1 MPFFRHLPAPL
12 FAVALA
18 TASPALLAD
27 ITLQYSD
34 GNGTSGSRVMIKDE
48 IVRLEE
54 RLEDGAVIYSL
65 YDSKRRTLTM
75 VMDEERSYSELT
87 EEGLKAQ
94 AGEMRAMQQEFLQQ
108 MRQQMAQMPPEQRQM
123 MEQQMAQ
130 MGIDPAMLS
139 GEAPPVR
146 DSSDIE
152 TRNTGERIEI
162 SGIPCERLDVLL
174 DGKRTNE
181 MCVASPSAMDM
192 SDEDYSTLR
201 NLFEFMQRLSDI
213 ALSMGG
219 PAAAEIGAEMLPVVD
234 GVPVR
239 VHNLMDSTV
248 VTLESTSIETL
259 PVEIFRVPTGY
270 QQVDPF

>member
-139 GEAPPVR
+139 GDAPPVR
-146 DSSDIE
+146 DSSAIE
-152 TRNTGERIEI
+152 TRKTGEHGEI
-162 SGIPCERLDVLL
+162 SGIACERLDVLL
-174 DGKRTNE
+174 DGERTNE
-181 MCVASPSAMDM
+181 MCVASPRAMDM
-192 SDEDYSTLR
+192 DDEDYRTLR
-201 NLFEFMQRLSDI
+201 DLFEFMQRLSDI

-219 PAAAEIGAEMLPVVD
+219 PDAAAISAEMLPLVD

-239 VHNLMDSTV
+239 VHNLMDNTV

-259 PVEIFRVPTGY
+259 PVEIFRVPSGY
-270 QQVDPF
+270 RQVDPF